1 MLESPLQFTP
11 SPRSSCPS
19 SPDHPTTTAASMR
32 KHFIVPPTAA
42 GSSGSSSG
50 GSTSGSKRSS
60 GTYSVDCNA
69 SLWRRLSSKLTHTT
83 ATTATIP
90 ASTTIEANIE
100 QVHNNNKSEM
110 NTIAATTTEVV
121 TEDVWR
127 IAASA
132 TRMQDLVRKMLLFLF
147 RQQLRCFLSCI
158 IYIYVCMYICMYT
171 HVY

>member
-32 KHFIVPPTAA
+32 KHFTVPAAAA
-42 GSSGSSSG
+42 GSISSS

-83 ATTATIP
+83 ATTTATIT
-90 ASTTIEANIE
+90 ASTTLEASIE
-100 QVHNNNKSEM
+100 QVYNHNKSEM
-110 NTIAATTTEVV
+110 NTIAATTATAEVV

-127 IAASA
+127 IAAST
-132 TRMQDLVRKMLLFLF
+132 TRMQDLVRKISFSVLT
-147 RQQLRCFLSCI
+147 
-158 IYIYVCMYICMYT
+158 V
-171 HVY
+171 V

>member
-1 MLESPLQFTP
+1 MLESPLQFTH

-32 KHFIVPPTAA
+32 KHFIVPAAAA
-42 GSSGSSSG
+42 GSISSG

-60 GTYSVDCNA
+60 GTHSVDCNA
-69 SLWRRLSSKLTHTT
+69 SLWRRLTSKLTHTT
-83 ATTATIP
+83 ATTATTT

-132 TRMQDLVRKMLLFLF
+132 TRMQDLVRKILFL
-147 RQQLRCFLSCI
+147 
-158 IYIYVCMYICMYT
+158 
-171 HVY
+171 

>member
-32 KHFIVPPTAA
+32 KHFIVPAATA
-42 GSSGSSSG
+42 GSSSG
-50 GSTSGSKRSS
+50 SGSTSGSKRSS

-83 ATTATIP
+83 ATTATTT

-132 TRMQDLVRKMLLFLF
+132 TRMQDLVRKILFL
-147 RQQLRCFLSCI
+147 
-158 IYIYVCMYICMYT
+158 
-171 HVY
+171 

>member
-1 MLESPLQFTP
+1 MLESPLQFTH

-32 KHFIVPPTAA
+32 KHFIVPAAAA
-42 GSSGSSSG
+42 GSISSG

-69 SLWRRLSSKLTHTT
+69 SLWRRLSSKLTATTATATTT
-83 ATTATIP
+83 ATTT

-132 TRMQDLVRKMLLFLF
+132 TRMQDLVRKILFL
-147 RQQLRCFLSCI
+147 
-158 IYIYVCMYICMYT
+158 
-171 HVY
+171 

>member
-32 KHFIVPPTAA
+32 KHFTVPAAAA
-42 GSSGSSSG
+42 GSSGS

-69 SLWRRLSSKLTHTT
+69 SLWRRLSSKLTATTATATTT
-83 ATTATIP
+83 ATTT

-100 QVHNNNKSEM
+100 QVHNNNHNKSEM
-110 NTIAATTTEVV
+110 NTIAATTATAEVVV

-127 IAASA
+127 IAASV
-132 TRMQDLVRKMLLFLF
+132 TRMQDLVRKIAFPSLL
-147 RQQLRCFLSCI
+147 
-158 IYIYVCMYICMYT
+158 
-171 HVY
+171 

>member
-32 KHFIVPPTAA
+32 KHFIVPAAAA
-42 GSSGSSSG
+42 GSISSG

-69 SLWRRLSSKLTHTT
+69 SLWRRLSSKLT
-83 ATTATIP
+83 ATTT

-100 QVHNNNKSEM
+100 QVHNNNHNKSEM
-110 NTIAATTTEVV
+110 NTIAATTATAEVVV

-127 IAASA
+127 IAASV
-132 TRMQDLVRKMLLFLF
+132 TRMQDLVRKIAFPSLL
-147 RQQLRCFLSCI
+147 
-158 IYIYVCMYICMYT
+158 
-171 HVY
+171 